1 MSASTQK
8 KLVPLADTQKRQK
21 QKAKEAAEYRATI
34 LRQKQQEK
42 EESSPSLARE
52 KAAIKA
58 TKSVRKMREQRND
71 GEGMAT
77 TAQCAFN
84 LANILMVSPVLIFI
98 AFITLFS
105 HSGYL
110 RVWGFWV
117 YHLLVP
123 KLAFLEAL
131 LPSCRLA
138 SSVGRPPSLSA
149 GN

>member
-84 LANILMVSPVLIFI
+84 LANILMVRPVLIFI

-105 HSGYL
+105 HSWYL
-110 RVWGFWV
+110 RVWGF
-117 YHLLVP
+117 
-123 KLAFLEAL
+123 
-131 LPSCRLA
+131 
-138 SSVGRPPSLSA
+138 
-149 GN
+149 